1 MSVFIVQ
8 IKKLRHRLSN
18 LPTDLQLIVR
28 GQGLAT
34 RSGSSVPFLNDMP
47 SWPVEDSSDTC

>member
-1 MSVFIVQ
+1 MSVLIVQ

-18 LPTDLQLIVR
+18 LPTVLQLIVR

-34 RSGSSVPFLNDMP
+34 QSGSSVPFLNDLP
-47 SWPVEDSSDTC
+47 SLPVDSSDTC